1 MEKISIIDE
10 GETIKVIN
18 YNPLLIKQNE
28 IIYELN
34 VKSEENIITF
44 SINDKSKFSSVYYN
58 KKMSLEEIRNIN
70 QVFNSIK
77 SINDF
82 YDYLKLL
89 SDNKKL
95 NIKKCNNKLLII
107 ISVEVLLKQKELII
121 DLFPIK
127 KDIDSSINEIYQ
139 ELLHLNHQF
148 DNIKNEN
155 NEMANKIIILDNDNK
170 KLNGEIEELKSE
182 NKKLKEEIN
191 NLKYDFQKDI
201 KLLKENIN
209 AIAQSTIIKEDEK
222 NFIFTEIENKM
233 NKKIKKVKKL
243 YQATIDGGDSMTFH
257 SKCDYIPN
265 TLVLIKSEG
274 KRRFGGFTPIPW
286 KSQGDYIND
295 PEMKTFIFSLDNKK
309 IYYLKN
315 ENDAV
320 YHDKNSGPCFGSGRD
335 ISIDGNPIK
344 ENSLF
349 TYPGTYDYIG
359 DHNSLSEY
367 DGNSVLKALEYEV
380 FQVKFF

>member
-1 MEKISIIDE
+1 MEKIPIIDE
-10 GETIKVIN
+10 GETIEVIN

-58 KKMSLEEIRNIN
+58 KKMSLEEIKNIN
-70 QVFNSIK
+70 QVFNSLK

-89 SDNKKL
+89 SDNKKI

-107 ISVEVLLKQKELII
+107 ITVEVLLKQQELII
-121 DLFPIK
+121 DLFPIR

-148 DNIKNEN
+148 DNLKNEN
-155 NEMANKIIILDNDNK
+155 NEMANKIIILDSDNK
-170 KLNGEIEELKSE
+170 KLNGEIEELKGE

-201 KLLKENIN
+201 KLLKDNFNSIN
-209 AIAQSTIIKEDEK
+209 QSTIIKEDEK

-233 NKKIKKVKKL
+233 NKK
-243 YQATIDGGDSMTFH
+243 S
-257 SKCDYIPN
+257 
-265 TLVLIKSEG
+265 
-274 KRRFGGFTPIPW
+274 
-286 KSQGDYIND
+286 
-295 PEMKTFIFSLDNKK
+295 
-309 IYYLKN
+309 
-315 ENDAV
+315 
-320 YHDKNSGPCFGSGRD
+320 
-335 ISIDGNPIK
+335 
-344 ENSLF
+344 
-349 TYPGTYDYIG
+349 
-359 DHNSLSEY
+359 
-367 DGNSVLKALEYEV
+367 
-380 FQVKFF
+380 

>member
-1 MEKISIIDE
+1 MEKIPIIDE
-10 GETIKVIN
+10 GETIEVIN

-44 SINDKSKFSSVYYN
+44 SINDKSKFSSVYYD
-58 KKMSLEEIRNIN
+58 KKMSLEEIKNIN
-70 QVFNSIK
+70 QVFNSLK

-95 NIKKCNNKLLII
+95 NIKKSNKKLLII
-107 ISVEVLLKQKELII
+107 ITVEVLLKQKELII

-148 DNIKNEN
+148 DNLKNEN
-155 NEMANKIIILDNDNK
+155 NEMASKIIILDSDNK

-209 AIAQSTIIKEDEK
+209 AIDQSTIIKEDEK
-222 NFIFTEIENKM
+222 NFIFTEIENKI
-233 NKKIKKVKKL
+233 NKKIRNVKKL
-243 YQATIDGGDSMTFH
+243 YQATIDGGDSIIFH
-257 SKCDYIPN
+257 SKCDNIPN

-295 PEMKTFIFSLDNKK
+295 PEMKTFIFLWIIKK
-309 IYYLKN
+309 
-315 ENDAV
+315 
-320 YHDKNSGPCFGSGRD
+320 
-335 ISIDGNPIK
+335 
-344 ENSLF
+344 
-349 TYPGTYDYIG
+349 YII
-359 DHNSLSEY
+359 
-367 DGNSVLKALEYEV
+367 
-380 FQVKFF
+380 